1 MPTYRKVTDL
11 PFSREDVTEWLARP
25 GALTRLFPPFAGRV
39 VAEPEGIDVGAQ
51 ARLKVF
57 PPGRLG
63 LGLTSA
69 YGLARTLLPL
79 PVPGFLAPEVGWLAR
94 HSAYDPGEV
103 MADEAI
109 AGPFSFWLHSREFT
123 DVRAEEAGGAAG
135 TSEAPLSRMVDN
147 VEYELPLP
155 ARPAGSQLESVM
167 TAEFVRQFGFRE
179 RQLLGD
185 LAFHRAH
192 GRLPSQLRAAGGA
205 GAEPPL
211 TVAVTGASGMIGT
224 QVCALL
230 GGAGCR
236 VVRLVRR
243 PVHGP
248 DEIFWDPYGGELDV
262 EALRE
267 VDVVVNL
274 AGHPLAGRFTV
285 QHKRAVISSRVLGTR
300 LIAARLAELSGDGR
314 LRSLINGSAIGYYGA
329 TPGAQ
334 HPQSADRRLRESD
347 PRGEGFL
354 AEVCA
359 AWESETRP
367 ASQAGVRVAMPRVGI
382 VQSPAGGA
390 LQQLLPLMVAG
401 VGGPLG
407 STQTQSWISLDDV
420 AALIV
425 HLVLEAGAEGPVNA
439 VAPEPV
445 SAREHARTLGQVLR
459 RPAAIPVPAFGPQA
473 LLGREGSR
481 EIVQADQDVSAE
493 RAGELGYDF
502 RHRDLETALR
512 HMLGY

>member
-1 MPTYRKVTDL
+1 MPIYRKVTDL
-11 PFSREDVTEWLARP
+11 PFAREDVTAWLARP

-39 VAEPEGIDVGAQ
+39 VAEPDGIDVGAQ

-57 PPGRLG
+57 PPGRFG
-63 LGLTSA
+63 LGVTSA

-79 PVPGFLAPEVGWLAR
+79 PVPGFLAPEVAWLAR
-94 HSAYDPGEV
+94 HSAYEPGEV
-103 MADEAI
+103 MADEAVS
-109 AGPFSFWLHSREFT
+109 GPFSFWLHSREFT
-123 DVRAEEAGGAAG
+123 DATEDAGGAADPASG
-135 TSEAPLSRMVDN
+135 PASRMVDH
-147 VEYELPLP
+147 VEYELPRL
-155 ARPAGSQLESVM
+155 ARPAEPQLESVM

-185 LAFHRAH
+185 LTFHRAH
-192 GRLPSQLRAAGGA
+192 GRLPSQLRAEGG
-205 GAEPPL
+205 GDQRTP

-236 VVRLVRR
+236 VIRLVRR
-243 PVHGP
+243 PARGP
-248 DEIFWDPYGGELDV
+248 GEISWDPYAGELDV
-262 EALRE
+262 EALRD

-300 LIAARLAELSGDGR
+300 LLATRLAELAGDGR
-314 LRSLINGSAIGYYGA
+314 QRALINGSAIGFYGA
-329 TPGAQ
+329 APDAQ
-334 HPQSADRRLRESD
+334 HPQSADGRLRESD

-382 VQSPAGGA
+382 VQSPSGGA

-420 AALIV
+420 AGLIA
-425 HLVLEAGAEGPVNA
+425 HLVLDADADGPVNA
-439 VAPEPV
+439 VAPEPAT
-445 SAREHARTLGQVLR
+445 AREHARTLGQVLH
-459 RPAAIPVPAFGPQA
+459 RPTAIPVPALGPQA

-493 RAGELGYDF
+493 RAEELGYDF
-502 RHRDLETALR
+502 RHRTLETALR